1 MFNNHGFLNVLYI
14 LVLYILVKNSEFVR
28 VYPYIFCQT
37 NFLKFI
43 DSNQIFSKNFSRNFV
58 VFNLVIKS
66 VERVS
71 LLLKTLFILKIQKI
85 PARYLGHC
93 NIKKRSGFISE
104 ATSKDTFVWKEWLA
118 RIFEKLYFGGRSYDC
133 PKQEDIH
140 NLLMC
145 FRKLDLSKH

>member
-1 MFNNHGFLNVLYI
+1 MNLCEYI
-14 LVLYILVKNSEFVR
+14 HIF
-28 VYPYIFCQT
+28 FCQT
-37 NFLKFI
+37 NFLRFI

-140 NLLMC
+140 NLLD
-145 FRKLDLSKH
+145 RKLDLSKH

>member
-1 MFNNHGFLNVLYI
+1 MNLCEYI
-14 LVLYILVKNSEFVR
+14 HIFFVKRIFWGSSILTKFLVK
-28 VYPYIFCQT
+28 IFQE
-37 NFLKFI
+37 I
-43 DSNQIFSKNFSRNFV
+43 FV
-58 VFNLVIKS
+58 VFNLVIKN

-145 FRKLDLSKH
+145 FRKLDLWKH